1 MLRLSPCDLELPL
14 PALRCRSI
22 TEKEMQMS
30 LKTDS
35 KLETELSPEEVSD
48 DQSLTKDEKLARIS
62 DMKYDLERQ
71 TGRGT
76 ADLDQVETRMAA
88 INLAMSR
95 AKHG

>member
-1 MLRLSPCDLELPL
+1 
-14 PALRCRSI
+14 
-22 TEKEMQMS
+22 MS

-35 KLETELSPEEVSD
+35 KPETELSPEEVSD
-48 DQSLTKDEKLARIS
+48 DQTLTKDEKLARIS

-95 AKHG
+95 AKRG

>member
-1 MLRLSPCDLELPL
+1 
-14 PALRCRSI
+14 
-22 TEKEMQMS
+22 MQMS

-76 ADLDQVETRMAA
+76 ADLDQVEMRMAA

-95 AKHG
+95 AKRG

>member
-1 MLRLSPCDLELPL
+1 
-14 PALRCRSI
+14 
-22 TEKEMQMS
+22 MS

-48 DQSLTKDEKLARIS
+48 DQTLTKDEKLARIS

-95 AKHG
+95 AKRG

>member
-1 MLRLSPCDLELPL
+1 
-14 PALRCRSI
+14 
-22 TEKEMQMS
+22 MS

-95 AKHG
+95 AKRG

>member
-1 MLRLSPCDLELPL
+1 
-14 PALRCRSI
+14 
-22 TEKEMQMS
+22 MS

-35 KLETELSPEEVSD
+35 KLETELTPEEVSN

-95 AKHG
+95 AKRG